1 MKEQYYLTA
10 ERLEELK
17 KELTELKT
25 VRRMEVA
32 DRLKRSKELGDLSE
46 NAEYA
51 EAREE
56 QATVE
61 SRIFEV
67 EDMIKNAVI
76 IKHSGDTK
84 VVEIGSI
91 VVVKRDGKES
101 RYSIV
106 GSNETKPAEGFISN
120 ESPLGKAFL
129 GKKPND
135 TVIVTTPRGEA
146 TYTIVRIE

>member
-1 MKEQYYLTA
+1 MKEHYYLTA
-10 ERLEELK
+10 DRLEELK

-25 VRRMEVA
+25 VRRLEVA

-46 NAEYA
+46 NAEYS

-61 SRIFEV
+61 GRIFEV

-76 IKHSGDTK
+76 IKHAVDSK
-84 VVEIGSI
+84 VVEIGSA
-91 VVVKRDGKES
+91 VVVSKDGKEI

-106 GSNETKPAEGFISN
+106 GSNETDPMKGFISN

-135 TVIVTTPRGEA
+135 VVIVTTPRGEV
-146 TYTIVRIE
+146 TYTIVRLE